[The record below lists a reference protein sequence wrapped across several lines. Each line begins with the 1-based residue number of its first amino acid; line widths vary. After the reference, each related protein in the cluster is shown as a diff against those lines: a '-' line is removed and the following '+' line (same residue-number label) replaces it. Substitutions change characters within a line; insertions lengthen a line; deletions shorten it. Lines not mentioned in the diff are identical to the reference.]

1 MKVKVSRVK
10 EILKEEL
17 VKEIGFFEK
26 DSVKKP
32 EKEEKKDDPMADIK
46 AMRKDLEGAAA
57 AAKGKDPDKP
67 SKASLAMSATKA
79 GIGGAGIYQAIQ
91 ALKSIGDM
99 SSGAIAKVVAQ
110 MDPEMVDMIKQVG
123 EAASQ
128 LFEEQDIQEQ

>member
-1 MKVKVSRVK
+1 
-10 EILKEEL
+10 
-17 VKEIGFFEK
+17 
-26 DSVKKP
+26 
-32 EKEEKKDDPMADIK
+32 
-46 AMRKDLEGAAA
+46 
-57 AAKGKDPDKP
+57 
-67 SKASLAMSATKA
+67 
-79 GIGGAGIYQAIQ
+79 QAIQ